1 MPKIS
6 IIVPVYKVEAYL
18 ERCIGSILK
27 QDYQDYELLLI
38 DDGSPDKCGEM
49 CDAAQ
54 KKDPRIKSFHKKNG
68 GLSSA
73 RNYGLDKAEGEYI
86 TFVDSDDYISNN
98 YLSYLLSLFRYSDK
112 CSITTCN
119 RQVVKK
125 GKLGQKF
132 DYGTDKPLI
141 LDRKEVYKRGLY
153 TQISHGAWGRLY
165 KKEVFDGLRFP
176 EGVLHEDTYILGD
189 FINRSEIMVF
199 GPVVGYYY
207 VSNDNSLVNT
217 ASIKRLNELIGST
230 ERFAS
235 MALVE
240 NPELKN
246 AVIAKI
252 GHAKLGALSEVNTNS
267 HDGRELAYKLKK
279 EILKD
284 KKIILSDRQS
294 LKRDKAGI
302 CVLMIGGIPLYKSI
316 YQIYK
321 REMKG
326 L

>member
-18 ERCIGSILK
+18 ERCINSILK
-27 QDYQDYELLLI
+27 QDYQDFELLLI

-49 CDAAQ
+49 CDEAQ
-54 KKDPRIKSFHKKNG
+54 KKDHRIKSFHKENG

-73 RNYGLDKAEGEYI
+73 RNYGLDRATGEYI
-86 TFVDSDDYISNN
+86 TFVDSDDYISDH
-98 YLSYLLSLFRYSDK
+98 YLSYLLELFKYSDK

-119 RQVVKK
+119 RQVVKN
-125 GKLGQKF
+125 GQLGQKF
-132 DYGTDKPLI
+132 DYGKEKPLI

-153 TQISHGAWGRLY
+153 SQISHGAWGRLY

-176 EGVLHEDTYILGD
+176 EGMLHEDTYILGD

-199 GPVVGYYY
+199 GPEVGYYY

-217 ASIKRLNELIGST
+217 ATIKRLNELIGST
-230 ERFAS
+230 ERFSS
-235 MALVE
+235 MAIAE
-240 NPELKN
+240 DPELKN
-246 AVIAKI
+246 AVIAKL
-252 GHAKLGALSEVNTNS
+252 GHAKLSALSEVNTSSNE
-267 HDGRELAYKLKK
+267 GRELAYKLKK
-279 EILKD
+279 EVLKD
-284 KKIILSDRQS
+284 KRIILTDRQG
-294 LKRDKAGI
+294 LKRDKIGI
-302 CVLMIGGIPLYKSI
+302 CVLMLGGIPLYKSI

-321 REMKG
+321 KKMKG